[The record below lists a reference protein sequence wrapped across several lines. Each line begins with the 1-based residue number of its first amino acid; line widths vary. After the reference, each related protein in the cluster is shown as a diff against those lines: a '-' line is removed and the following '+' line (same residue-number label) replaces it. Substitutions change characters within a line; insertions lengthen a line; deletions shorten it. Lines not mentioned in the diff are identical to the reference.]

1 VIFQPLDRDIQP
13 ELTGLQNK
21 IHQTAALEQP
31 TVFFYVMMLNE
42 GTPSFNIQRR
52 AGQR

>member
-21 IHQTAALEQP
+21 RYQTAALKQS
-31 TVFFYVMMLNE
+31 TVFVYVMLLNE
-42 GTPSFNIQRR
+42 
-52 AGQR
+52 